1 MRFASVRSGG
11 RIGLAVQSGGVKVSC
26 EDEAGFPG
34 HLDQLIGEG
43 AGALKAAFES
53 VSTSGASVDEASLEF
68 LPPFAK
74 PPKIICLGLNYSDH
88 AAEGGFEAPTYP
100 TLFGRFASSLIG
112 HGQPIV
118 RPKISDKLDYEAE
131 LVAVI
136 GQGGRHIAK
145 DKALDHVA
153 GYSLFNDGSIR
164 DYQMRTPQWTIGKN
178 FDGTGAFGPWFV
190 TPDELPPGAKGL
202 KIECRLNG
210 QVMQTASTTDMIFDV
225 ETTIALLSEAMTLE
239 AGDVLVMGTPSG
251 VGAARK
257 PPVFMKAG
265 DVCEVE
271 MEQVGLLRN
280 PIVDEA

>member
-1 MRFASVRSGG
+1 MRFASVRRDG
-11 RIGLAVQSGGVKVSC
+11 RVGLAIQNDGGKVLY
-26 EDEAGFPG
+26 EDGPAFPG
-34 HLDQLIGEG
+34 HLDDLIGKG
-43 AGALKAAFES
+43 TAALSSAFAAVDQAPAVAES
-53 VSTSGASVDEASLEF
+53 SLEF
-68 LPPFAK
+68 LPPLAR
-74 PPKIICLGLNYSDH
+74 PPKIICLGLNYLDH

-118 RPKISDKLDYEAE
+118 RPKVSDKLDYEAE

-136 GQGGRHIAK
+136 GQGGRHITK

-153 GYSLFNDGSIR
+153 GYSVFNDGSIR

-178 FDGTGAFGPWFV
+178 FDGTGALGPWFV

-225 ETTIALLSEAMTLE
+225 ETTISLLSEAVTLE
-239 AGDVLVMGTPSG
+239 TGDVLVMGTPSG
-251 VGAARK
+251 IGLARK

-271 MEQVGLLRN
+271 IEQVGLLRN
-280 PIVDEA
+280 PVVDEA